1 MALIACAGMVAW
13 SSAAPGAPA
22 GRLFNDDDQTSR
34 TPAGPASPDASPT
47 TPTPPPAA
55 PPTSLPGVMSP
66 PPDMTATPV
75 APALP
80 PGLEDKPDVR
90 YASVLLRDGRT
101 FSGELVDESEAGCTL
116 KIAGIETRFE
126 SAHIERVQYVE
137 SVRQQYRR
145 IRLAIPDADS
155 EGLLRLAEWLT
166 NKGELDL
173 ARYEVAGVLKRD
185 PVNTKA
191 AKVKTDLDR
200 LIDLRNKARRATEGV
215 PPDDE
220 EMSPVEPEGTRPPPA
235 RVPTLTPEQINLI
248 KVYELDLRSP
258 PTIIIARATIER
270 MLEAKQGHPLAPAT
284 REARE
289 AILRAPAT
297 KQLDLMFKMRAR
309 EFYPQVKVQGS
320 PEVMRRFADDVL
332 RSWVINACATS
343 ECHGGLEAGRLVLAT
358 RKPGSDP
365 TVYTNFYILDRF
377 RTSDNRPLINWDE
390 PDRSLLLQLGL
401 PRDISSYRHPV
412 VPFEGAGG
420 GPAVGDAWRPSFR
433 SSSDR
438 RFQQVVSWIKS
449 MYRPRPD
456 YGLEYQPVRPF
467 EPPAPRAQGESVER

>member
-1 MALIACAGMVAW
+1 MALIACAGVVLW
-13 SSAAPGAPA
+13 SAAALGAA
-22 GRLFNDDDQTSR
+22 AALSFDDDDQTSR
-34 TPAGPASPDASPT
+34 TPAGPASPDAAPT
-47 TPTPPPAA
+47 TPTPPPAL
-55 PPTSLPGVMSP
+55 PPTNLPGVMSP
-66 PPDMTATPV
+66 ARDPSAPV
-75 APALP
+75 SAPALP
-80 PGLEDKPDVR
+80 PGLDAQPDVR

-101 FSGELVDESEAGCTL
+101 FSGELMDESEAGCTL

-137 SVRQQYRR
+137 GVRQQYRR
-145 IRLAIPDADS
+145 LRLAIPDADS
-155 EGLLRLAEWLT
+155 EGLLKLAEWLT

-173 ARYEVAGVLKRD
+173 ARFEVAGVLKRD

-191 AKVKTDLDR
+191 AKAKTDLDR
-200 LIDLRNKARRATEGV
+200 LIDLRDKARRAQDGA
-215 PPDDE
+215 PPEDE

-258 PTIIIARATIER
+258 PTIIIARTVMER
-270 MLEAKQGHPLAPAT
+270 MLEAKQGHPLAPTT

-289 AILRAPAT
+289 AILRAPAAQ
-297 KQLDLMFKMRAR
+297 QLDLMFRMRAR

-320 PEVMRRFADDVL
+320 PEVMRRFADDVV

-401 PRDISSYRHPV
+401 PRDISSFRHPV
-412 VPFEGAGG
+412 VPFEGTG

-438 RFQQVVSWIKS
+438 RYQQVVAWIKS

-456 YGLEYQPVRPF
+456 SGLEYQPLRPF
-467 EPPAPRAQGESVER
+467 EPPAPRAKGEDVER